1 MLQVNNVS
9 FSFGEK
15 DILHDV
21 SFVGEKEQVTCIV
34 GPSGS
39 GKSTLFEIIG
49 GLLAPKEGDVLLDYR
64 SIVGEKGNIAFM
76 PQESTLF
83 PWRTIMDNITLP
95 LEISG
100 KTFEET
106 DILMYLERAG
116 LEEYAFS
123 FPNQLSGGMK
133 QRVSFIRALVANVP
147 LLLLD
152 EPFSALDEF
161 TRRDMQNW
169 LLKTIQESP
178 RTILFVTHQIEEAL
192 LMADKIIVLSNKPAK
207 VIKEFVLPN
216 REQRAEDWT
225 FTPEAQALKKNI
237 VNLLKPSS

>member
-1 MLQVNNVS
+1 MLRVDSIS
-9 FSFGEK
+9 FSFSKKE
-15 DILHDV
+15 ILHDIT
-21 SFVGEKEQVTCIV
+21 FTAEKDKVTCIV

-49 GLLAPKEGDVLLDYR
+49 GLLSPNSGDVLLEGA

-83 PWRTIMDNITLP
+83 PWRTIMQNITLP
-95 LEISG
+95 MELSG
-100 KTFEET
+100 TPINEK
-106 DILMYLERAG
+106 DILGYLRRAG
-116 LEEYAFS
+116 LEEYAFA

-133 QRVSFIRALVANVP
+133 QRVSFIRALVSNIP

-169 LLKTIQESP
+169 LLKTIKDSP

-192 LMADKIIVLSNKPAK
+192 LMADKIIVLSNNPAT
-207 VIKEFVLPN
+207 VLNEIVLPN
-216 REQRAEDWT
+216 KEQREEDWT
-225 FTPEAQALKKNI
+225 FSPEAQAFKKEI
-237 VNLLKPSS
+237 INLLKPSS